1 MLSEPRLISR
11 YQKILG
17 VQQQGALPA
26 ESPDT
31 HKDPHRIPHGIL
43 RPLVSVTQCLPQ
55 SNRMEAETALTREAD
70 DPDLTWG
77 ISPFWSTRAPGCLAS
92 GVSQHPQGPTQDSPQ
107 DPKTSGEWNTTSAR
121 RQVRT
126 PDIWE
131 PSLQEESLPAENTL
145 TTETKERASLPGL
158 LIEANRVT

>member
-43 RPLVSVTQCLPQ
+43 RPLVSGTQRLSQ
-55 SNRMEAETALTREAD
+55 SNWAEPETAVHREAGY
-70 DPDLTWG
+70 PGLIWG
-77 ISPFWSTRAPGCLAS
+77 TNPFRSTRVPGYLAS
-92 GVSQHPQGPTQDSPQ
+92 RVS
-107 DPKTSGEWNTTSAR
+107 
-121 RQVRT
+121 
-126 PDIWE
+126 
-131 PSLQEESLPAENTL
+131 
-145 TTETKERASLPGL
+145 
-158 LIEANRVT
+158 